1 MSYRGNEPNVQKQV
15 VVDAIPRFKPRSI
28 EEFNAFYKR
37 EFSSVVGLAY
47 ALSGSRWAAEELA
60 QEAFLA
66 AHRKW
71 KEVGE
76 YEQPGA
82 WVRRVV
88 SNLSTSLVR
97 RRLAEARALV
107 KLAARRPEGLHPLD
121 ANDADFWSA
130 VRALPKRQSQVIAL
144 HYLEDL
150 SVAEIA
156 ETLNVAQGTVKTH
169 LHRGRMELARR
180 LGLEEGANQ

>member
-1 MSYRGNEPNVQKQV
+1 MGHRGVQNAQKHG
-15 VVDAIPRFKPRSI
+15 VVDATRRFEMHSTEKFDALYRRD
-28 EEFNAFYKR
+28 Y
-37 EFSSVVGLAY
+37 SSVVGLAY

-60 QEAFLA
+60 QEAFFA

-71 KEVGE
+71 DEVGG

-97 RRLAEARALV
+97 RRVAEARAMV
-107 KLAARRPEGLHPLD
+107 KLAARRPERPALLSESD
-121 ANDADFWSA
+121 AEFWRM
-130 VRALPKRQSQVIAL
+130 VRALPKRQAQVIAL

-150 SVAEIA
+150 SVEEIA
-156 ETLNVAQGTVKTH
+156 ETLNLAQGTVKTH
-169 LHRGRMELARR
+169 LHRGRTQLASN
-180 LGLEEGANQ
+180 LGLDAGSDL

>member
-1 MSYRGNEPNVQKQV
+1 MSYRGDQPNAQKQV
-15 VVDAIPRFKPRSI
+15 VVDAIPRFSVRSV

-47 ALSGSRWAAEELA
+47 ALSGNRWAAEELA

-71 KEVGE
+71 KEVGD

-88 SNLSTSLVR
+88 SNLATSLVR

-107 KLAARRPEGLHPLD
+107 KLAARRPEGLPPLD
-121 ANDADFWSA
+121 ANDDEFWRA
-130 VRALPKRQSQVIAL
+130 VRALPKRQAQVIAL

-156 ETLNVAQGTVKTH
+156 VTLEVAQGTVKTH
-169 LHRGRMELARR
+169 LHRGRTELARQLDLDR
-180 LGLEEGANQ
+180 GVHQ

>member
-1 MSYRGNEPNVQKQV
+1 MSYRGDQPNAQKQV
-15 VVDAIPRFKPRSI
+15 VVDAVPRLKFRSA
-28 EEFNAFYKR
+28 EKFEAFYQR
-37 EFSSVVGLAY
+37 EFSGVVGLAY

-71 KEVGE
+71 NDVGG
-76 YEQPGA
+76 YDQPGA

-88 SNLSTSLVR
+88 SNLATSLVR

-107 KLAARRPEGLHPLD
+107 KLAARRPEGLPPLE
-121 ANDADFWSA
+121 ANDEEFWRA
-130 VRALPKRQSQVIAL
+130 VRSLPKRQAQVIAL
-144 HYLEDL
+144 HYLQDL

-156 ETLNVAQGTVKTH
+156 ETLDIAEGTVKAH
-169 LHRGRMELARR
+169 LHRGRLELARQ
-180 LGLEEGANQ
+180 LGLEEGADR

>member
-1 MSYRGNEPNVQKQV
+1 MQKQV
-15 VVDAIPRFKPRSI
+15 VVDAAPRFKIHST
-28 EEFNAFYKR
+28 EKFDAFYER

-66 AHRKW
+66 AHRNW
-71 KEVGE
+71 KEVGD
-76 YEQPGA
+76 YDQPGA

-88 SNLSTSLVR
+88 SNLCTSLVR
-97 RRLAEARALV
+97 RRVAEARALV
-107 KLAARRPEGLHPLD
+107 KLAARRPESLPPLEASD
-121 ANDADFWSA
+121 EEFWRA

-156 ETLNVAQGTVKTH
+156 ETLNVAEGTVKTH
-169 LHRGRMELARR
+169 LHRGRIQLASK
-180 LGLEEGANQ
+180 LGLIAGSDL